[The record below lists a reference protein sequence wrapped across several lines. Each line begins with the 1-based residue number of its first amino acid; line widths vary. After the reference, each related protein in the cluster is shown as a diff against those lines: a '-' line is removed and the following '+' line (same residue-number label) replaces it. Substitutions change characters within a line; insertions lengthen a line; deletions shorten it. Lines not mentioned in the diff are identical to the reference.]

1 MISRRRFRRDRH
13 GRFRT
18 GLGTDERALLKALPG
33 RTLELLEM
41 HDPSVARVFPVAY
54 PQEAR
59 AESDYRQMMG
69 AHLLHRHRLAL
80 ETLEATADAQSL
92 EEEQIHQWLDA
103 LEVLRLVL
111 GTQLDVTEDTIPME
125 KSDPLAPQAAAY
137 RYLSMLQEE
146 IVDSLAQALPP
157 SGDQGGEGGPT

>member
-1 MISRRRFRRDRH
+1 
-13 GRFRT
+13 
-18 GLGTDERALLKALPG
+18 
-33 RTLELLEM
+33 
-41 HDPSVARVFPVAY
+41 
-54 PQEAR
+54 
-59 AESDYRQMMG
+59 MMG
-69 AHLLHRHRLAL
+69 THLLHHHRLAL

-125 KSDPLAPQAAAY
+125 ESGPLAPQAAAY

-146 IVDSLAQALPP
+146 IVDSLAQALPRAGTKVARGTRHEPRRGP
-157 SGDQGGEGGPT
+157 SSEVAHDHGIGGDGPDDGQGAPEGHRAARGGDPSSGPGRNRNRSRSRF

>member
-1 MISRRRFRRDRH
+1 MMARRRFKRDRH

-18 GLGTDERALLKALPG
+18 GLGTHERDLLKALPSQAV
-33 RTLELLEM
+33 ELLET
-41 HDPSVARVFPVAY
+41 HDASAARVFPVAY
-54 PQEAR
+54 PREPE

-69 AHLLHRHRLAL
+69 AQLLHRHQLAL

-92 EEEQIHQWLDA
+92 DEEEIHQWLDA

-111 GTQLDVTEDTIPME
+111 GTQLDVTEDAITIE
-125 KSDPLAPQAAAY
+125 DFDPRAPQAAVY

-146 IVDSLAQALPP
+146 IVDSLARTLPE
-157 SGDQGGEGGPT
+157 SGSQGGEGDPT